1 MFYNYIIFNY
11 YLINEVIL
19 LSETNV
25 LYLSSF
31 SFNLVWVAYLFSS
44 TNYLG
49 VPNSAQWT
57 YNWKFLFLH
66 NFSILYLKAQ
76 ICINYY
82 SVWV

>member
-11 YLINEVIL
+11 YFINEVIL

-25 LYLSSF
+25 LCLSSF

-49 VPNSAQWT
+49 VPNSAPEPT
-57 YNWKFLFLH
+57 SENLFS
-66 NFSILYLKAQ
+66 FTTSRFYILKH
-76 ICINYY
+76 
-82 SVWV
+82 